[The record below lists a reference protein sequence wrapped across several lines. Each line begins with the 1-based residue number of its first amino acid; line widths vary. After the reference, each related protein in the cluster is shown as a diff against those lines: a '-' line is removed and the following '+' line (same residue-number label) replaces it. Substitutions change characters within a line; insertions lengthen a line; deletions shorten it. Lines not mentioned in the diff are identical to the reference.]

1 MERFIQ
7 TALRECAYA
16 RAYRT
21 SDQRAAHLPIWTHMY
36 NWHRP
41 HRGMNAKPPI
51 GRLSINKDNLLRQHT
66 WSISRDLRF
75 TRNAP
80 TL

>member
-7 TALRECAYA
+7 TALREWAYA
-16 RAYRT
+16 SAYRT

-41 HRGMNAKPPI
+41 HRGLNAKPPI
-51 GRLSINKDNLLRQHT
+51 GRLSINKDNLLRLHT